1 MVPER
6 RWGLPYIFALLTCCT
21 FLALS
26 VFFIERMIS
35 QNEKTNVKYLYDM
48 AQQNKKSIMKQVIGS
63 WETLDG
69 VATLIGDMALLDH
82 EQTLSTIQ
90 RINNNNTFKRMGII
104 DLQGK
109 GDLVDVNGKTYQ
121 NVDMS
126 REPFFHEALAGKKVV
141 SDTKKDPY
149 SDGYVNYYAVPIRRH
164 GELVGILCAA
174 NSSDVFS
181 KIINASI
188 FGGRGFAHIVKSN
201 GDYVIRS
208 RHKWADQEFNMQSM
222 GTIEPEDMARALDD
236 LAQGKLGLLKFM
248 YRSEKLWGAY
258 VPIGVNDW
266 SIVVVAPISL
276 LNENYRDTAVGSVAI
291 IVLALV
297 TFSLLLWQ
305 INSMAAKNRKKLE
318 NLAYIDQLT
327 GYRNYTKFII
337 DAEKLRNPPHGR
349 KFTFWYMDLI
359 NFKYFNDLF
368 GYDKGDA
375 LLRRLAD
382 TLAAGLHDEEI
393 FCRISADNFAGLMF
407 YGAQEE
413 IAARFGALLEQLD
426 ADETMSAHGYRNS
439 VVAGFYLAKQES
451 ETLSVKD
458 MLNRANMAQK
468 SMKQTGSGNRFAFY
482 SPAMHEQVIHAAEIE
497 AHMQKALEDG
507 EFQMYLQPK
516 IDIQKNNRIA
526 GAEALVRWISK
537 EKGMISPGEFI
548 PLFEKNGFV
557 VQLDR
562 YMLESACAWIRRS
575 ISSDRE
581 WNLRISVNV
590 SRLGLLQSDFLDFY
604 IGMKHRYEIPDGI
617 LELEF
622 TESMAL
628 NNNELFGKTIRAL
641 KENGF
646 ICALDDFGAGYSSLN
661 VLKDLPIDV
670 LKLDMLFFRKGT
682 KRERERIVIRNIVA
696 MAKELDM
703 ETVSEGVE
711 LPDQVAFLKATGCD
725 LVQGYVF
732 AKPMPVGDFE
742 SLIGD
747 DAKMPP
753 L

>member
-1 MVPER
+1 MIPKR
-6 RWGLPYIFALLTCCT
+6 HWGLPYIFALLTCCI

-26 VFFIERMIS
+26 VFFIERMVS

-82 EQTLSTIQ
+82 EQMLVTIQ

-104 DLQGK
+104 DLQGR
-109 GDLVDVNGKTYQ
+109 GDLVDINGKTYQ

-126 REPFFHEALAGKKVV
+126 GEPFFHEVLAGKKVV

-149 SDGYVNYYAVPIRRH
+149 SDGYINYYAVPIRRH
-164 GELVGILCAA
+164 GELIGILCAA
-174 NSSDVFS
+174 NSSSVFS
-181 KIINASI
+181 KIVDASI
-188 FGGRGFAHIVKSN
+188 FGGRGFTHIIKSN

-208 RHKWADQEFNMQSM
+208 RHKWVEQEFNIQSM
-222 GTIEPEDMARALDD
+222 GTIEPKDMARALDD
-236 LAQGKLGLLKFM
+236 LAQGKSGLLKFT
-248 YRSEKLWGAY
+248 YRNEGLWGAY
-258 VPIGVNDW
+258 IPLGINDW

-276 LNENYRDTAVGSVAI
+276 LNENYRDTAIGSVAI

-305 INSMAAKNRKKLE
+305 INSMAAKNRQKLE
-318 NLAYIDQLT
+318 SLAYVDQLT
-327 GYRNYTKFII
+327 GYRNYTKFIM
-337 DAEKLRNPPHGR
+337 DAEKLRNPPHGK
-349 KFTFWYMDLI
+349 KFAFWYMDLI

-407 YGAQEE
+407 YDAEEE
-413 IAARFGALLEQLD
+413 IASRFHALLELLD

-439 VVAGFYLAKQES
+439 LVAGFYLAKQEN

-468 SMKQTGSGNRFAFY
+468 SMKQTGSGNRCAYY

-497 AHMQKALEDG
+497 AHMHKALEDG

-575 ISSDRE
+575 ISSARE

-604 IGMKHRYEIPDGI
+604 IGMKDKYEIPDGI

-641 KENGF
+641 KESGF

-696 MAKELDM
+696 MARELDM

-711 LPDQVAFLKATGCD
+711 LPDQVAFLKTTGCD

-742 SLIGD
+742 SMIGD
-747 DAKMPP
+747 DAKP
-753 L
+753 LPL